1 MTKKLLFA
9 ALLFLGTA
17 FAQEVNYSGKL
28 SALVGPGLAESNAG
42 RFLSGHLAFDNTLKA
57 YAGES
62 MFYFNAI
69 LIADGTQ
76 SQSTNGISNFASDDG
91 IFSLKLKEAY
101 LDYNGGFWSVRA
113 GRQIAAWGKADG
125 IQVADILCPQDESNL
140 IASTY
145 KESRLGIDA
154 LRISFM
160 GDIFQSDLYWIP
172 IFTPSTL
179 PLAQKSALR
188 EIVFPKR
195 YGSFDLTTPQKWSD
209 FDLPE
214 RKIQNGEYA
223 ARLSLYFSKFDL
235 SFYGFYGWDD
245 IPLMTYTAPTATS
258 AIVSGTYKRMGMIG
272 ADAAIPAG
280 DFVFRL
286 EAAFFPQRS
295 LQTSAE
301 WQVKRQ
307 IAGLDFE
314 GSKKCNQLSALVGF
328 DWTPSGGWTITAQY
342 IADAVFAKKTI
353 TREYDSTG
361 KVIKSWEEDTLDRK
375 IYIHRLSLTVE
386 KSFFN
391 ESLTLSALAFL
402 DLNDLSSAT
411 EISAE
416 YSLSDSIKLGLVAN
430 LFFKGIDN
438 KDGLYGAYS
447 SLSCLTL
454 KSSFTF

>member
-1 MTKKLLFA
+1 MTKKILFA

-17 FAQEVNYSGKL
+17 FAQEIDYSGKL
-28 SALVGPGLAESNAG
+28 TALVGPGLAESNAG
-42 RFLSGHLAFDNTLKA
+42 RFLSGNLAFDNTLKA

-62 MFYFNAI
+62 MFYLNAI

-145 KESRLGIDA
+145 KESRLGVDA

-172 IFTPSTL
+172 IFTPSAL

-195 YGSFDLTTPQKWSD
+195 YGTFDLTTPQKWND

-214 RKIQNGEYA
+214 RKLQNGEYA

-245 IPLMTYTAPTATS
+245 LPLMTYTATS
-258 AIVSGTYKRMGMIG
+258 ATEANVSGTYKRMGMFG

-286 EAAFFPQRS
+286 ETAFFPQRS
-295 LQTSAE
+295 VQTSAE
-301 WQVKRQ
+301 WQAKRQ
-307 IAGLDFE
+307 MAGLDFE
-314 GSKKCNQLSALVGF
+314 GSKKCNQLSALAGF

-342 IADAVFAKKTI
+342 IADAVFESA
-353 TREYDSTG
+353 E
-361 KVIKSWEEDTLDRK
+361 TLDRK
-375 IYIHRLSLTVE
+375 AYIHRASLTVE

-391 ESLTLSALAFL
+391 ESLSLSALAFL

-416 YSLSDSIKLGLVAN
+416 YSLSDAIKLGLVAN